1 MYNLVL
7 ASQSPR
13 RRDLLTE
20 AGYEFVVDPVK
31 VSEIID
37 ENLNPEGVVLDLAK
51 IKAQATLRLPK
62 YTESRD
68 FLILAADTLVFLED
82 EPLGKPKNI
91 EEAKSFLGRL
101 SGRTHSVMTGVYLAV
116 SGGGPAIGH
125 VETSKVTFRELSSQ
139 EIDVYVASGDPMDKA
154 GAYGFQGPAQKFVS
168 RLEGLRS
175 NVVGLPV
182 EVLEGLLK
190 KNGWSVHRRKS

>member
-1 MYNLVL
+1 MFTLVL

-13 RRDLLTE
+13 RRDLLME

-37 ENLNPEGVVLDLAK
+37 ENLNPEGIVLDLAK
-51 IKAQATLRLPK
+51 IKAQAVLQLPK
-62 YTESRD
+62 YSKSQG
-68 FLILAADTLVFLED
+68 FLILAADTLVFLD
-82 EPLGKPKNI
+82 DQALGKPQNI
-91 EEAKSFLGRL
+91 AEAKSFLRRL
-101 SGRTHSVMTGVYLAV
+101 SGRTHSVMTGVYLAI

-125 VETSKVTFRELSSQ
+125 VETSKVTFRNLTDQ
-139 EIDVYVASGDPMDKA
+139 EIDDYVASGDPMDKA
-154 GAYGFQGPAQKFVS
+154 GAYGFQGAAQKFVS

-190 KNGWSVHRRKS
+190 KNGWTVHRRKS